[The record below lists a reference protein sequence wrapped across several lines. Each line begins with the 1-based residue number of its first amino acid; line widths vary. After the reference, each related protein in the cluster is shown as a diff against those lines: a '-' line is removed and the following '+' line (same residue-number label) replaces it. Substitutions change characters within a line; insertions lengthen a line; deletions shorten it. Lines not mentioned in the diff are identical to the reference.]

1 MRFLNDEMGL
11 VSCRSNNAET
21 QNLGDNFAGLA
32 RAVHAIIG
40 KQVGRHALGVERA
53 EAGFVEKEGAASHGH
68 AAGEQN
74 FDWGIEPEDR
84 DSSRPQKFG
93 AAGLRVGSATESQ
106 NRALLELG
114 SAAQSSAELVG
125 FQLPEECL
133 AKALEDLRNG
143 QTRRFLNAVVQI
155 DKMPGKLP
163 RQERTHGRLAGTHE
177 AGEAKNR
184 QTREAA
190 RRGYTCQLK
199 EKRETSISLQDSNCT
214 TVGGEFDFC
223 ETRTKSSEDVSEP

>member
-53 EAGFVEKEGAASHGH
+53 EAGFIAKEGAASHGH

-74 FDWGIEPEDR
+74 FDRGIEPEDR

-93 AAGLRVGSATESQ
+93 AARLSVSATAESK
-106 NRALLELG
+106 NSALLELRG
-114 SAAQSSAELVG
+114 AAERGAELVG
-125 FQLPEECL
+125 FEL
-133 AKALEDLRNG
+133 AE
-143 QTRRFLNAVVQI
+143 I
-155 DKMPGKLP
+155 
-163 RQERTHGRLAGTHE
+163 
-177 AGEAKNR
+177 
-184 QTREAA
+184 
-190 RRGYTCQLK
+190 
-199 EKRETSISLQDSNCT
+199 
-214 TVGGEFDFC
+214 
-223 ETRTKSSEDVSEP
+223 